1 MSCYGCNNES
11 IDVCQE
17 SKKDCGHHG
26 NEYWV
31 FGFCDSCGKEMTDS
45 DYLEDNQNRKNHE

>member
-11 IDVCQE
+11 IDVCPK

-31 FGFCDSCGKEMTDS
+31 LGICGSCGKEMIDN